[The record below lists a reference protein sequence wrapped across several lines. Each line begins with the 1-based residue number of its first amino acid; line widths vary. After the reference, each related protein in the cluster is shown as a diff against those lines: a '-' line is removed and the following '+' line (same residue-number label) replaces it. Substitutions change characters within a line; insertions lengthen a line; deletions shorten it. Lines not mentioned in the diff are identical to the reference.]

1 MATQF
6 SSKGA
11 SRPAPG
17 WWRNLERGLLMVI
30 IPAAV
35 AIIGTWGFKN
45 ELQATRLTLIVNVA
59 LVAVIKFVGMML
71 VDPDDN
77 YVSNLTQQDQ
87 NKITD
92 VNNPPVKE

>member
-1 MATQF
+1 
-6 SSKGA
+6 
-11 SRPAPG
+11 
-17 WWRNLERGLLMVI
+17 
-30 IPAAV
+30 
-35 AIIGTWGFKN
+35 
-45 ELQATRLTLIVNVA
+45 
-59 LVAVIKFVGMML
+59 ML